1 MQKNRRL
8 LCVAVVLFRSLS
20 FSLFFLSDFRLIG
33 VVEEKTSHHHLVC
46 PLPLR
51 KSKFKIIQKG
61 EGERILDTKLDFR
74 GADGQTI
81 IGRSF
86 LTSFLP
92 HFLQDCINKM
102 TMAVGRKKERNKPSS
117 VPLSGNLEKKRI
129 PLFIIHQN
137 KE

>member
-20 FSLFFLSDFRLIG
+20 FSLFFLGDFRLIG
-33 VVEEKTSHHHLVC
+33 ELWRKKRHITISSVR
-46 PLPLR
+46 PFPLR

-117 VPLSGNLEKKRI
+117 VPCSENLEKNAS
-129 PLFIIHQN
+129 LCS
-137 KE
+137 

>member
-61 EGERILDTKLDFR
+61 EGERILVQSLTSGVLTDRRLSV
-74 GADGQTI
+74 
-81 IGRSF
+81 GRSF

-117 VPLSGNLEKKRI
+117 VPLSENLEKKNAS
-129 PLFIIHQN
+129 LCS
-137 KE
+137 

>member
-81 IGRSF
+81 IGRSVIPNV
-86 LTSFLP
+86 LP
-92 HFLQDCINKM
+92 P
-102 TMAVGRKKERNKPSS
+102 A
-117 VPLSGNLEKKRI
+117 
-129 PLFIIHQN
+129 LFTGLH
-137 KE
+137 K

>member
-20 FSLFFLSDFRLIG
+20 FSLFFLGDFRLIG
-33 VVEEKTSHHHLVC
+33 ELWRKKRHITISSVR
-46 PLPLR
+46 PFPLR

-81 IGRSF
+81 IGRSVIPNV
-86 LTSFLP
+86 LP
-92 HFLQDCINKM
+92 P
-102 TMAVGRKKERNKPSS
+102 A
-117 VPLSGNLEKKRI
+117 
-129 PLFIIHQN
+129 LFTGLH
-137 KE
+137 K